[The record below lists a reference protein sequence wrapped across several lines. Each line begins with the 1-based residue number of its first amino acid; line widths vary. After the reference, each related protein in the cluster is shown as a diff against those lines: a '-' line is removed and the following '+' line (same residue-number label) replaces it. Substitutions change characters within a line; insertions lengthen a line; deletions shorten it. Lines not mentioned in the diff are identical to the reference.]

1 MMRAYEFLVEFGLDR
16 KPVLSGRARHN
27 QRCRQQRLKSEEV
40 EKAPLLVA
48 MYSTGRYH
56 ELEMQE
62 IERQAARIE
71 LERQAL
77 ELAKLRQEYGS
88 ESRDRVKAMALRTA
102 HRHIKD

>member
-1 MMRAYEFLVEFGLDR
+1 MRAYDFVNETSLGRLPR
-16 KPVLSGRARHN
+16 KSQDVMRREVLRAEIIR
-27 QRCRQQRLKSEEV
+27 KEKEER
-40 EKAPLLVA
+40 APLLVA

-62 IERQAARIE
+62 IERQAAKIE

>member
-1 MMRAYEFLVEFGLDR
+1 MRLNEFINGDGNERLPKLSTEARRRQRVRAAKR
-16 KPVLSGRARHN
+16 K
-27 QRCRQQRLKSEEV
+27 QETQ